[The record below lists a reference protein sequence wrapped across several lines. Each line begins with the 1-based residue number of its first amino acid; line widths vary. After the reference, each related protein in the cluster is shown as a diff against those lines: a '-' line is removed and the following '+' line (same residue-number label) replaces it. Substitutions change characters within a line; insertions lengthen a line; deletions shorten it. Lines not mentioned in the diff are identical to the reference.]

1 MVTSK
6 KFFKEIASDTHKKNK
21 ERKRKKANI
30 NYRILMGY
38 DYIIFP

>member
-6 KFFKEIASDTHKKNK
+6 KFFKEIALDQKKK
-21 ERKRKKANI
+21 RKREEKNPNI

-38 DYIIFP
+38 DCIIFP